1 MDNNTMY
8 EEINEKFKNLNLEY
22 YLNILVWFVV
32 INAIF
37 KNILVI
43 SWRSVLLVE
52 ETGIPRENHLTAVG
66 H

>member
-52 ETGIPRENHLTAVG
+52 ETGIPRENH
-66 H
+66 